1 MACLSQPI
9 GNLGGNSYLY
19 LIEDTYKSRS
29 SRVYKEKSPSIRA
42 ARHDFKVIQNER
54 K

>member
-19 LIEDTYKSRS
+19 LIDDTYKSRP

-42 ARHDFKVIQNER
+42 GRHGFKVIHND